1 MLKTTFR
8 EFYLKKMT
16 ILLCK
21 MPTEGELFY
30 IYISH
35 MVSIGS
41 ICLKDEQIYITER
54 SKMKEIQT

>member
-1 MLKTTFR
+1 
-8 EFYLKKMT
+8 MT

-21 MPTEGELFY
+21 MPTEGELLY

-54 SKMKEIQT
+54 SKMKEIQTWKVTTKNNS